1 MPKLPKGLYRRGR
14 SFYCRLYE
22 QGREARRSLGTDY
35 EMACRTLRDLKRSG
49 EAFSTSEVTVK
60 DASARWIETAVSNG
74 RNEKGVRDAR
84 TRMRRH
90 TLPFMGHLMV
100 GRVQQEDLR
109 RFRTWLEGR
118 GATLS
123 LVHHVLTDTRAL
135 FRWCEA
141 SELIPRAPIPRR
153 WLPRLPERAPDRLSE
168 QEVEKLATVPE
179 PYGFVIRLALATG
192 LRWGELA
199 RAEGGDVWNGVLVVK
214 QSKSAKIRRIPLPEP
229 ILKEVAGR
237 SGRLVPFVDAK
248 TVAAAV
254 RKFSGLNGFH
264 MHQTRHTYACRY
276 LERGGSLHA
285 LQQLLGH
292 STVLVTQRYARL
304 SDEAVLAEHRR
315 LELAEAGDG
324 PAQRPAQRKKS
335 LHPQSV

>member
-1 MPKLPKGLYRRGR
+1 MPKLPKGMYRRGR

-35 EMACRTLRDLKRSG
+35 EAACRTLRELRRSG
-49 EAFSTSEVTVK
+49 GALLSSDITVK
-60 DASARWIETAVSNG
+60 VAAQRWLETAVPNG

-84 TRMRRH
+84 TRVERH
-90 TLPFMGHLMV
+90 VWPLMGHLLV

-109 RFRTWLEGR
+109 RLRTWLEGR
-118 GATLS
+118 GASVS

-141 SELIPRAPIPRR
+141 SGLTGRAPIPRR
-153 WLPRLPERAPDRLSE
+153 WLPRQAERAPDRLTADE
-168 QEVEKLATVPE
+168 LTRVRGIPD
-179 PYGFVIRLALATG
+179 PYGFVVRLALDSG

-199 RAEGGDVWNGVLVVK
+199 RLESGDVWNGVLVVK
-214 QSKSAKIRRIPLPEP
+214 QSKSGKIRRVPLPVDT
-229 ILKEVAGR
+229 LNEVTAC
-237 SGRLVPFVDAK
+237 SGRLVPFADAK

-254 RKFSGLNGFH
+254 RRLSGVSRFH

-292 STVLVTQRYARL
+292 STVLMTQRYARL

-315 LELAEAGDG
+315 LQLSNAGDE
-324 PAQRPAQRKKS
+324 PAQKPAQTKR
-335 LHPQSV
+335 